1 MYYLLAI
8 FTKYTIDRHKSV
20 IVTMERTE
28 TRNII
33 FMSMSSLIDL
43 KLKSPYLIFYFKDIL
58 LNIIETPTEICH
70 TVYHKVDFDFL
81 PL

>member
-8 FTKYTIDRHKSV
+8 FKKYTIDRRKSV

-43 KLKSPYLIFYFKDIL
+43 KLKSPYLIFYLIEIL
-58 LNIIETPTEICH
+58 LNIIETPTEISH

-81 PL
+81 PF